1 MDSLFLGDE
10 YAAKVNSYF
19 FEKIFNKKDG
29 DFIISSKINRI
40 INCAGR

>member
-19 FEKIFNKKDG
+19 FEKILIKRME
-29 DFIISSKINRI
+29 IL
-40 INCAGR
+40 